1 MVMSNIITFSMNKSY
16 QDKLQKIADFEDL
29 NKSDLLRR
37 LIDKKFKE
45 IKEDL

>member
-1 MVMSNIITFSMNKSY
+1 MGMSNLITFSMNKSY
-16 QDKLQKIADFEDL
+16 QDKLDKIAKHEDL

-45 IKEDL
+45 INKDL